1 MYCFDATENQLMNP
15 TRFRFAIAKRTVLIA
30 AIVGVWDCWSLGLLE
45 SGIVGV
51 WTGTTPP
58 TAAEE
63 TRRHD
68 VVVYGGTSAGI
79 AAAVQV
85 VIEP

>member
-45 SGIVGV
+45 SGQ
-51 WTGTTPP
+51 
-58 TAAEE
+58 A
-63 TRRHD
+63 RRHRPPLRKR
-68 VVVYGGTSAGI
+68 GGMTLSFTVAHRR
-79 AAAVQV
+79 
-85 VIEP
+85 ELLPPCKW